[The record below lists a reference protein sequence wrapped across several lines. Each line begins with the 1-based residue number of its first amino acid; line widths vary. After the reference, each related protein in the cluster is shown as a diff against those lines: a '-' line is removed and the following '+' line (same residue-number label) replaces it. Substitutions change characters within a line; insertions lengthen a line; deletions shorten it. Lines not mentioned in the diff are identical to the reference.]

1 MLLTVTALGSPAPAP
16 APKAEPY
23 TGMEVYMG
31 TLMAATLLAK
41 GDNPSLSVMRVMP
54 NVYYQTML
62 SFVPVSPTIS
72 CLILPIEMK
81 TIIIAIAL

>member
-1 MLLTVTALGSPAPAP
+1 MLLLTVTTLGAPAP

-41 GDNPSLSVMRVMP
+41 GDNPSLMCHALCLMSII
-54 NVYYQTML
+54 NVCCPL
-62 SFVPVSPTIS
+62 S
-72 CLILPIEMK
+72 LYLRNILLD
-81 TIIIAIAL
+81 IAH

>member
-1 MLLTVTALGSPAPAP
+1 MMLLMTVTTLGAP

-41 GDNPSLSVMRVMP
+41 GDNNPSLMCHA
-54 NVYYQTML
+54 
-62 SFVPVSPTIS
+62 S
-72 CLILPIEMK
+72 CD
-81 TIIIAIAL
+81 A

>member
-1 MLLTVTALGSPAPAP
+1 MLLLTVTALAAP

-41 GDNPSLSVMRVMP
+41 GDNPSVMCHA
-54 NVYYQTML
+54 
-62 SFVPVSPTIS
+62 S
-72 CLILPIEMK
+72 CLMS
-81 TIIIAIAL
+81 IINVCCPLSLSPQYLA

>member
-1 MLLTVTALGSPAPAP
+1 MLLLTVTALAAPAP

-41 GDNPSLSVMRVMP
+41 GDNPSLMCHASCLLSR
-54 NVYYQTML
+54 YYQSVL
-62 SFVPVSPTIS
+62 SFVPISAIS

>member
-1 MLLTVTALGSPAPAP
+1 MLLLTVTALGSPAPAP

-41 GDNPSLSVMRVMP
+41 GDNPSLMCHSSCLMP
-54 NVYYQTML
+54 NQSVL
-62 SFVPVSPTIS
+62 SFVPISAIS

>member
-1 MLLTVTALGSPAPAP
+1 MQTAGVMLLLTVTALGAPVPAP

-41 GDNPSLSVMRVMP
+41 GDNPSLMCHV
-54 NVYYQTML
+54 
-62 SFVPVSPTIS
+62 
-72 CLILPIEMK
+72 
-81 TIIIAIAL
+81 

>member
-1 MLLTVTALGSPAPAP
+1 MLLLTVTALAAPAP

-41 GDNPSLSVMRVMP
+41 GDNPSLMCHASCL
-54 NVYYQTML
+54 NVYYQCML
-62 SFVPVSPTIS
+62 SFVPISPQY
-72 CLILPIEMK
+72 L
-81 TIIIAIAL
+81 A

>member
-1 MLLTVTALGSPAPAP
+1 MMLLMTVTTLGSPAP

-41 GDNPSLSVMRVMP
+41 GDDNPSLMCHA
-54 NVYYQTML
+54 
-62 SFVPVSPTIS
+62 S
-72 CLILPIEMK
+72 CLN
-81 TIIIAIAL
+81 A

>member
-1 MLLTVTALGSPAPAP
+1 MLLLTVTALAAPAP

-41 GDNPSLSVMRVMP
+41 GDNPSLMCYASCLMSII
-54 NVYYQTML
+54 NKCML
-62 SFVPVSPTIS
+62 SFVPISAIS

>member
-1 MLLTVTALGSPAPAP
+1 MLLSVTALGSPAP

-41 GDNPSLSVMRVMP
+41 GDKPSLMCHA
-54 NVYYQTML
+54 
-62 SFVPVSPTIS
+62 S
-72 CLILPIEMK
+72 CLMS
-81 TIIIAIAL
+81 IINLCCPLSLYLRQYLA